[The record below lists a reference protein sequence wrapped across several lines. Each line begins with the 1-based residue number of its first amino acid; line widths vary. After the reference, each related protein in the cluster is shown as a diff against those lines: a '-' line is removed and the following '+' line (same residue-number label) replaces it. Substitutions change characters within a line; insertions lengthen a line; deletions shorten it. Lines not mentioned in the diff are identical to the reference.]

1 MPVIIEANYQK
12 RLGLPGYSSHSY
24 AVTIRTELID
34 LSQVE
39 RESSKMY
46 ALLQGAVDREIVES
60 GFVPDPITGNGSTT
74 PRTTNGHAAQS
85 NGDAWTCSDKQRELI
100 LRIKDEH
107 KLGQEDIE
115 TIAKQLFQRP
125 AKTLNKLEASVLI
138 NELLEEFGPK
148 KANSNGRTYQSG
160 ARR

>member
-24 AVTIRTELID
+24 AVTIRTELAD

-60 GFVPDPITGNGSTT
+60 GFVPDAAGTGHGTDR
-74 PRTTNGHAAQS
+74 PRNADHS
-85 NGDAWTCSDKQRELI
+85 NGESPWACSDKQRDLI
-100 LRIKDEH
+100 LKVI
-107 KLGQEDIE
+107 EDNRLDRNEIE
-115 TIAKQLFQRP
+115 SLSKQMFNAPVKALNKMEASGLIEEMLQKYGKTNGHGNSQRSFQR
-125 AKTLNKLEASVLI
+125 
-138 NELLEEFGPK
+138 
-148 KANSNGRTYQSG
+148 GR
-160 ARR
+160 R

>member
-34 LSQVE
+34 LNQVE

-60 GFVPDPITGNGSTT
+60 GFCAGSGRPREWTNTCPYHQRLLHPI
-74 PRTTNGHAAQS
+74 H
-85 NGDAWTCSDKQRELI
+85 
-100 LRIKDEH
+100 
-107 KLGQEDIE
+107 
-115 TIAKQLFQRP
+115 
-125 AKTLNKLEASVLI
+125 
-138 NELLEEFGPK
+138 
-148 KANSNGRTYQSG
+148 
-160 ARR
+160 